1 MKLVW
6 RQEALDDRDRIMNHI
21 GQDNPEAAADLDDV
35 FESKGEVARQRP
47 TLYRKGTLEGTREIV
62 AASNYVIVYTIKEGY
77 VEVLRIMHARQQW
90 P

>member
-6 RQEALDDRDRIMNHI
+6 RPEAHDDRDRIMERI
-21 GQDNPEAAADLDDV
+21 SQDNPVAAADLDEI

-47 TLYRKGTLEGTREIV
+47 TLYRKGRVEGTREIV
-62 AASNYVIVYTIKEGY
+62 AASNYIIVYMIKDEC
-77 VEVLRIMHARQQW
+77 VQVLRIMHARQQW

>member
-6 RQEALDDRDRIMNHI
+6 RPEAHDDRDRIMDRI
-21 GQDNPEAAADLDDV
+21 SQDNPVAAADLDEI

-47 TLYRKGTLEGTREIV
+47 TLYRKGRVKGTREIV
-62 AASNYVIVYTIKEGY
+62 AASNYIIVYMIKDEC
-77 VEVLRIMHARQQW
+77 VQVLRIMHARQQW

>member
-6 RQEALDDRDRIMNHI
+6 RPEAHDDRDRIMDRI
-21 GQDNPEAAADLDDV
+21 SQDNPVAAADLDEI

-47 TLYRKGTLEGTREIV
+47 TLYRKGRVEGTREIV
-62 AASNYVIVYTIKEGY
+62 AASNYIIVYMLKDEC
-77 VEVLRIMHARQQW
+77 VQVLRIMHARQQW

>member
-47 TLYRKGTLEGTREIV
+47 TLYRKGKLEGTREIV
-62 AASNYVIVYTIKEGY
+62 AASNYVIVYMLRDDC
-77 VEVLRIMHARQQW
+77 VEVLRIIHARQQW

>member
-1 MKLVW
+1 M
-6 RQEALDDRDRIMNHI
+6 DRIS
-21 GQDNPEAAADLDDV
+21 QDNPEAAAELDEI

-47 TLYRKGTLEGTREIV
+47 TLYRKGIVEGTREIV
-62 AASNYVIVYTIKEGY
+62 ATPNYIIVYTLKNEC

>member
-6 RQEALDDRDRIMNHI
+6 RPEAHDDRDRIMDRI
-21 GQDNPEAAADLDDV
+21 SQDNPEAAAELDEI

-47 TLYRKGTLEGTREIV
+47 TLYRKGIVEGTREIV
-62 AASNYVIVYTIKEGY
+62 ATPNYIIVYTLKNEY
-77 VEVLRIMHARQQW
+77 VEVLRIMHTRQQW

>member
-1 MKLVW
+1 
-6 RQEALDDRDRIMNHI
+6 MNHI

-47 TLYRKGTLEGTREIV
+47 TLYRKGKLEGTREIV
-62 AASNYVIVYTIKEGY
+62 AASNYVIVYMLRDDC
-77 VEVLRIMHARQQW
+77 VEVLRIIHARQQW

>member
-6 RQEALDDRDRIMNHI
+6 RPEAHDDRYRIMERI
-21 GQDNPEAAADLDDV
+21 SQDNPVAAADLDEI

-47 TLYRKGTLEGTREIV
+47 TLYRKGRVEGTREIV
-62 AASNYVIVYTIKEGY
+62 AASNYIIVYMIKDEC
-77 VEVLRIMHARQQW
+77 VQVLRIMHARQQW

>member
-6 RQEALDDRDRIMNHI
+6 RPEAHDDRDRIMDRI
-21 GQDNPEAAADLDDV
+21 SQDNPEAAAELDEI

-47 TLYRKGTLEGTREIV
+47 TLYRKGIVEGTREIV
-62 AASNYVIVYTIKEGY
+62 ATPNYIIVYTLKNEY

>member
-47 TLYRKGTLEGTREIV
+47 TLYRKGKLEGTREIV
-62 AASNYVIVYTIKEGY
+62 AASNYVIVYMLRDDC

>member
-6 RQEALDDRDRIMNHI
+6 RPEAHDDRDRIMDRI
-21 GQDNPEAAADLDDV
+21 SQDNPVAAAHLDEI

-47 TLYRKGTLEGTREIV
+47 TLYRKGRVEGTREIV
-62 AASNYVIVYTIKEGY
+62 AASNYIIVYMIKDEC
-77 VEVLRIMHARQQW
+77 VQVLRIMHARQQW

>member
-6 RQEALDDRDRIMNHI
+6 RPEAHDDRDRIMDRI
-21 GQDNPEAAADLDDV
+21 SQDNPVAAADLDEI

-47 TLYRKGTLEGTREIV
+47 TLYRKGRVEGTREIV
-62 AASNYVIVYTIKEGY
+62 AASNYIIVYMIKDEC
-77 VEVLRIMHARQQW
+77 VQVLRIMHARQQW